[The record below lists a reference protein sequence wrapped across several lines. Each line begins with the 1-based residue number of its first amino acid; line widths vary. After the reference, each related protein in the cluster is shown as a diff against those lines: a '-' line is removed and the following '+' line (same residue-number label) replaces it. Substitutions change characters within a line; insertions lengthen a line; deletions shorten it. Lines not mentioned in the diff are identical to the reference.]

1 MKLKIQEPVVNPENY
16 NASLSTALYWYHQEK
31 DKKDAR
37 AYLKEYISKHFT
49 KQDVKVFDKLPDNK
63 IINTY
68 AWISRMVGTGAL
80 TLKESEHIKFDN
92 YLQSILDT
100 SDYVEEEEVTEVE
113 KPNRPSV
120 RDNMEEKVR
129 EYLGELEGA
138 IDEFIVNGNELNLY
152 NDLKARAIPQPY
164 CPYIDVF
171 LKKKASEFVFV
182 YETTDKEYKDAY
194 AHLGKRKLTQLIK
207 MISEWVEDLDRY
219 AQFKKANRKPRPKK
233 VKTPAQQIANLKYKK
248 EDPELKIK
256 SVFPSEMVGASQV
269 WIYNVKYKKL
279 SAYRC
284 DSTIGIQVKGST
296 LQNYDPD
303 QCEQKTLRKP
313 AETLKKVLDAGK
325 IQLRKILSELTTKE
339 SAVNGRINED
349 CLIIRVIK

>member
-16 NASLSTALYWYHQEK
+16 NASLSNALYWYHQEK

-100 SDYVEEEEVTEVE
+100 SDYVEEEEVAEVE

-138 IDEFIVNGNELNLY
+138 IDEFTLNGVELNLY

-164 CPYIDVF
+164 CPYIETF
-171 LKKKASEFVFV
+171 IKKKASEYVFV
-182 YETTDKEYKDAY
+182 YETSDKEYKDAY
-194 AHLGKRKLTQLIK
+194 SHLGKRKLTQLIK
-207 MISEWVEDLDRY
+207 MISEWMEDLDRY

-233 VKTPAQQIANLKYKK
+233 VKTPAQQIAKLKYKK
-248 EDPELKIK
+248 EDTELGIK

-284 DSTIGIQVKGST
+284 DSTIGIQVKGSS

-313 AETLKKVLDAGK
+313 ADTLKKVIEAGK
-325 IQLRKILSELTTKE
+325 IQLRKILSELSTKE
-339 SAVNGRINED
+339 STVNGRINED